1 MKKDEAI
8 DLPDESVDAVLLFAA
23 LTCIRSDEEQAAL
36 VGEISRVLKP
46 GGVLYGT
53 YGVFELPEGAVCRH
67 HSEEYIFRLLDGFAK
82 KEYAPIT
89 FTTMNGHRAD
99 GFYYIGQK

>member
-1 MKKDEAI
+1 MTSAI
-8 DLPDESVDAVLLFAA
+8 FNG
-23 LTCIRSDEEQAAL
+23 T
-36 VGEISRVLKP
+36 KP
-46 GGVLYGT
+46 LRKNMAPTGSSSCPRG
-53 YGVFELPEGAVCRH
+53 CRH
-67 HSEEYIFRLLDGFAK
+67 HSEEYIFRLLGGFAK